1 MYVRADRIAIVPQLL
16 TVRVDQHLPPQL
28 HVLLDPPTLLVEL
41 PGNNA
46 DRSMRESR
54 HLLHDAQI
62 TITFILRHSLVAP
75 VLLEP

>member
-1 MYVRADRIAIVPQLL
+1 MREDRIAIVPQLL

-41 PGNNA
+41 PGNVA
-46 DRSMRESR
+46 DRMMREG
-54 HLLHDAQI
+54 HFVLHDAQI
-62 TITFILRHSLVAP
+62 TVALSLRQPLTAP